1 MTVNLVIVESPA
13 KAKTLNRILGNN
25 YVIKASMG
33 HVRDLPGDKLGIDIE
48 HDFEPVYQLIPQREK
63 VVREIRD
70 LAKSASAI
78 YLATDPDREGEA
90 ISWHLIEAVK
100 LGKRKADLKRVTFHE
115 ITREAVEEAF
125 RNPRSIDMKLVDAQ
139 QARRILDR
147 LVGYKLSPLLWKKVL
162 KGLSAGRVQ
171 SAAVRLIVDREREII
186 NFKPVEYW
194 TIEAELA
201 PKEKQNGSFR
211 AQFIGYAKNDKL
223 SIPDQKRC
231 DEIVS
236 DLKMSEYS
244 VSAIDKKEV
253 SRSPAPP
260 FITSTLQQEAVRKL
274 HFTAKHTMYIAQQLY
289 EGLPIGEEGDT
300 GLITYMRTDSTHMA
314 STAIDEIRGYIKTSL
329 GVDYLPASPRH
340 FSKQV
345 KMAQEAHEAIRPTR
359 AYRVPAS
366 IKQYLNRDQFLLY
379 ELIWKRAVASQMSNA
394 IYDTLTVDIKAVSP
408 AGKKSYL
415 LQSKASSLR
424 FPGFRTLYIEGKDE
438 EKDEFEEE
446 QNVIPQLSV
455 HELLRLIQLFPEQF
469 FTQPP
474 ARYTEATLIK
484 ALEQKGIGRP
494 STYAPIIS
502 TIQDR
507 GYVYKEGGKLKPEE
521 IGIIVND
528 LLVSNFPNI
537 VDFNFTAKMENKL
550 DEIARG
556 KMKWVSV
563 IKSFYSPFD
572 KDLNAAQTNLKKI
585 VIKSGEKCPECGGE
599 MVLKSSRYGK
609 FLACSN
615 YPECKGKRSLNAVKE
630 TSDNG
635 HHNTPMTGVKEEPC
649 PVCGKSMVVRTGR
662 YGKFF
667 ACPDYPKCKGKKA
680 IGRKQ
685 EWKKAVSSSDNT
697 ETVVTEEKCPRCGSP
712 MVLRHGRFGKFL
724 ACSRFPKCRAT
735 KKIVSDDKVSAGK
748 TSDPTDPATNVR

>member
-1 MTVNLVIVESPA
+1 MSIKLVIVESPA
-13 KAKTLNRILGNN
+13 KAKTLNKILGDS

-33 HVRDLPGDKLGIDIE
+33 HVRDLPEDNLGIDIE
-48 HDFEPVYQLIPQREK
+48 HDFEPAYRLLPQREK
-63 VVREIRD
+63 TVKEIRD
-70 LAKSASAI
+70 LAKSASAV

-90 ISWHLIEAVK
+90 ISWHLIEAAK
-100 LGKRKADLKRVTFHE
+100 LGKREKDLKRVTFHE

-194 TIEAELA
+194 TIEAELTQ
-201 PKEKQNGSFR
+201 KEKRNGSFR
-211 AQFIGYAKNDKL
+211 AQFIGYEKGNKL
-223 SIPDQKRC
+223 NIPDQKHC
-231 DEIVS
+231 NEIVS
-236 DLKMSEYS
+236 ELKTSEYS

-253 SRSPAPP
+253 TRSPAPP

-274 HFTAKHTMYIAQQLY
+274 HFTTKHTMYIAQQLY
-289 EGLPIGEEGDT
+289 EGLPIGEEGDS

-314 STAIDEIRGYIKTSL
+314 STAIDEIRDYIKSSF
-329 GVDYLPASPRH
+329 GPEYLPTTPRH
-340 FSKQV
+340 FSRQV

-359 AYRVPAS
+359 ACREPAH

-394 IYDTLTVDIKAVSP
+394 IYDTLTVDINAASSANKRV
-408 AGKKSYL
+408 YH
-415 LQSKASSLR
+415 LQAKASSQR
-424 FPGFRTLYIEGKDE
+424 FPGFRKLYIEGKDE
-438 EKDEFEEE
+438 ERDEFEDEE
-446 QNVIPQLSV
+446 NVIPQLSV
-455 HELLRLIQLFPEQF
+455 HEPLKLIQLFPEQF

-474 ARYTEATLIK
+474 ARYTEATLVK

-507 GYVYKEGGKLKPEE
+507 GYVYKEGGKLRPEK
-521 IGIIVND
+521 IGMVVND

-537 VDFNFTAKMENKL
+537 VDFDFTANMENKL
-550 DEIARG
+550 DEVAKG

-563 IKSFYSPFD
+563 IKSFYGPFD
-572 KDLNAAQTNLKKI
+572 KDLSAAQTKLTKI
-585 VIKSGEKCPECGGE
+585 IIKSDEKCPECGNE

-615 YPECKGKRSLNAVKE
+615 YPECKGKRSLSAIKE
-630 TSDNG
+630 VSSSSNHDA
-635 HHNTPMTGVKEEPC
+635 PAEEAKEESC
-649 PVCGKSMVVRTGR
+649 PLCGKTMVIRKGR
-662 YGKFF
+662 YGKFY
-667 ACPDYPKCKGKKA
+667 ACPDYPNCKGKKA
-680 IGRKQ
+680 INRKQ
-685 EWKKAVSSSDNT
+685 GWKRTGDGNSYVEA
-697 ETVVTEEKCPRCGSP
+697 ETSNEKCPQCGSP
-712 MVLRHGRFGKFL
+712 MVLRSGRFGKFL
-724 ACSRFPKCRAT
+724 ACSRYPKCRAT
-735 KKIVSDDKVSAGK
+735 KKIVSSDKVPVGTK
-748 TSDPTDPATNVR
+748 TDPDTNIK